1 VSAKSLSIAHFL
13 EISQIIKLKS
23 FIMSY
28 EYLISDL
35 KSQKSIGTDKGL
47 AKIGDGIVNT
57 TYSIAKSI
65 YLSQKSTNKI
75 YRTGLKVSKKILSKA
90 LINANMK
97 HFAKNRADAHDMADT
112 VEALIAFVFLNN
124 NMGLKD
130 LISFLSENFS
140 GEMQNR
146 VQEIE
151 SATNAFTNLLLFIK
165 KYLPV
170 D

>member
-1 VSAKSLSIAHFL
+1 
-13 EISQIIKLKS
+13 
-23 FIMSY
+23 
-28 EYLISDL
+28 
-35 KSQKSIGTDKGL
+35 
-47 AKIGDGIVNT
+47 
-57 TYSIAKSI
+57 
-65 YLSQKSTNKI
+65 
-75 YRTGLKVSKKILSKA
+75 
-90 LINANMK
+90 MK